1 METVPSAAR
10 PVLTCPGAAS
20 MALLQAHVPLT
31 LLLDLAWGVS
41 SSEVYE
47 REPADVSWVPAVA

>member
-1 METVPSAAR
+1 
-10 PVLTCPGAAS
+10 